1 MGLAVLQYGERVI
14 PASHVHLSISL
25 PSQHRR
31 HCPQPRGPCC
41 RPPASDGALEPSTE
55 HRRRVTRARP
65 GPLVGSV
72 RHGTVTGTRGDGAG
86 QPVPALASAGFPS
99 AGGSKPHDS
108 PAGQVPLSRPSRRP
122 RPRPAVGL
130 SSPQPGRS
138 APQARGGGGWEGGF
152 PNVRA
157 SWRVSVELG
166 QESLEGEGWAQ
177 RLGKPRGPRP
187 GVRPRVLQRAAVACP
202 THIST
207 VGPGLPGGQWALLLR
222 GPLPQQ

>member
-1 MGLAVLQYGERVI
+1 MGSVSRSPVGLAVLQYGERVI

-72 RHGTVTGTRGDGAG
+72 RHGTVTGTCGDGAG
-86 QPVPALASAGFPS
+86 QSVPALASAGFPS

-122 RPRPAVGL
+122 RPRPAAGP

-177 RLGKPRGPRP
+177 RLGKP
-187 GVRPRVLQRAAVACP
+187 
-202 THIST
+202 
-207 VGPGLPGGQWALLLR
+207 
-222 GPLPQQ
+222 